1 MAEEAPPKGKE
12 PAGKGKGL
20 GKKIGPLP
28 AWGWGVI
35 VVGGILGIMLVRKW
49 MADQAGASASGASIT
64 GGGVGS
70 GGGTLGG
77 GSPLPTGPDVT
88 SQLQDLAS
96 QIQDQAKQ
104 QAAALDASNQA
115 QLEATN
121 SLASQLSQTA
131 GTLSTALQG
140 VAGQATAAQAT
151 ADQANAVASS
161 DAANQLASQA
171 SAAIGNFLSQVG
183 GAQFFLN
190 GQQMS
195 PTGIQAALR
204 QGYDP
209 TRQRISV
216 NYNAGVG
223 GQNIPATRYWNPY
236 NQTWANNP

>member
-49 MADQAGASASGASIT
+49 MADQAGSGASGASIT

-104 QAAALDASNQA
+104 QAAALSASNQA

-161 DAANQLASQA
+161 GAVQSALNAFPALGTNPGLPGQRAVVHSIVDA
-171 SAAIGNFLSQVG
+171 VG
-183 GAQFFLN
+183 GNQA
-190 GQQMS
+190 GGAWTDQQ
-195 PTGIQAALR
+195 IQAAF
-204 QGYDP
+204 
-209 TRQRISV
+209 
-216 NYNAGVG
+216 
-223 GQNIPATRYWNPY
+223 QNIKQNAYAGKGAVYTGPQY
-236 NQTWANNP
+236 